1 MCYRNAPDNVLPK
14 PAYGAGSEL
23 EYLHT
28 LGCAP
33 ENSNAQITDASI
45 IDRTDVNRNPQSE
58 IYIQLQTQAELT
70 PMKPIASQTAPMEPI
85 ASQTARENSNAQII
99 DASII
104 DRTDRNPPELTPS
117 KRFIR
122 LKNQAEL
129 TPMKPIASQ
138 TAPMKPIASQTAR
151 ENSNAQIID
160 ASIIDR
166 TDRNPPELTPSKRF
180 IRLKNQAELTPMKPI
195 ASQTEPGV
203 IVDLI
208 TPDKPANRI
217 PITSMT
223 PSKEL
228 GTLMNR
234 TLSFESGNY
243 F

>member
-14 PAYGAGSEL
+14 PAYGAGSEM

-104 DRTDRNPPELTPS
+104 DRTDRNPPE
-117 KRFIR
+117 I
-122 LKNQAEL
+122 
-129 TPMKPIASQ
+129 
-138 TAPMKPIASQTAR
+138 
-151 ENSNAQIID
+151 
-160 ASIIDR
+160 
-166 TDRNPPELTPSKRF
+166 TPSKRF

>member
-14 PAYGAGSEL
+14 PAY
-23 EYLHT
+23 
-28 LGCAP
+28 AP

-45 IDRTDVNRNPQSE
+45 IDRTDVN
-58 IYIQLQTQAELT
+58 YIQLQTQAELT

-104 DRTDRNPPELTPS
+104 DRTDRNPPE
-117 KRFIR
+117 I
-122 LKNQAEL
+122 
-129 TPMKPIASQ
+129 
-138 TAPMKPIASQTAR
+138 
-151 ENSNAQIID
+151 
-160 ASIIDR
+160 
-166 TDRNPPELTPSKRF
+166 TPSKRF

>member
-14 PAYGAGSEL
+14 PAY
-23 EYLHT
+23 
-28 LGCAP
+28 AP

-58 IYIQLQTQAELT
+58 IYIQLQT
-70 PMKPIASQTAPMEPI
+70 
-85 ASQTARENSNAQII
+85 
-99 DASII
+99 
-104 DRTDRNPPELTPS
+104 
-117 KRFIR
+117 
-122 LKNQAEL
+122 
-129 TPMKPIASQ
+129 
-138 TAPMKPIASQTAR
+138 
-151 ENSNAQIID
+151 
-160 ASIIDR
+160 
-166 TDRNPPELTPSKRF
+166 
-180 IRLKNQAELTPMKPI
+180 QAELTPMKPI